1 MKQVDL
7 SNAVWQK
14 SSYSSAN
21 GQCVEVAYV
30 SDVVAMRDSKRPIG
44 PALVFTPGE
53 FSAFIYGVADGEF
66 GHS

>member
-7 SNAVWQK
+7 SHAVWQK

-30 SDVVAMRDSKRPIG
+30 SDVVAMRDSKNPIG
-44 PALVFTPGE
+44 PALIFTPGE
-53 FSAFIYGVADGEF
+53 FNAFICGVADGEF
-66 GHS
+66 GRS